1 MFLQLVQIRRRVR
14 LSATASLFSPR
25 QKRRRL
31 MTFLPRTSESRVS
44 HVLLLLL
51 LFFTI
56 IRVLL
61 LLLVVVVVVFVWLFV
76 VSRVFLKNLAFLA
89 LLSFLRLKIFHSA
102 EKIDVI
108 SVFLFSHVV
117 LNSHRHL

>member
-31 MTFLPRTSESRVS
+31 MTFLPRTTSESRVS

-56 IRVLL
+56 ISII
-61 LLLVVVVVVFVWLFV
+61 LLVVVVVVFVC
-76 VSRVFLKNLAFLA
+76 FLSSLVCF
-89 LLSFLRLKIFHSA
+89 
-102 EKIDVI
+102 
-108 SVFLFSHVV
+108 
-117 LNSHRHL
+117 

>member
-1 MFLQLVQIRRRVR
+1 MFLQLVQIRRRPVR

-31 MTFLPRTSESRVS
+31 MTFLPRTTSESRVS

-61 LLLVVVVVVFVWLFV
+61 LVVVRSSIRRLLFV
-76 VSRVFLKNLAFLA
+76 VSRVFFKNLTFLA
-89 LLSFLRLKIFHSA
+89 LLSFLRLIFTLLKKLTS
-102 EKIDVI
+102 
-108 SVFLFSHVV
+108 SRFFLFSLYV